1 MPRTGARGGPL
12 TRAKISEV
20 ATRLFL
26 ERGFDTVTVTEV
38 AREAGV
44 SAVTVFKHFP
54 RKEDLLLDREVDA
67 VGLLRS
73 AVRDRAPG
81 TGALQSLRD
90 TAFALLEQRHALSG
104 LKDGSVPFFR
114 TVAASPALVARAREI
129 ASDLQQTLAGELE
142 HDPAFDG
149 DAPLLAAFFVA
160 GYTTVLVETARLLIA
175 GEPADGIA
183 ADHRARLER
192 LFDALSGGFAPR
204 P

>member
-1 MPRTGARGGPL
+1 MPRTSARGGPQ

-54 RKEDLLLDREVDA
+54 RKEDLLLDRQVDA
-67 VGLLRS
+67 VELLRS
-73 AVRDRAPG
+73 AVRERAPG
-81 TGALQSLRD
+81 TGVLQSLRD
-90 TAFALLEQRHALSG
+90 AAFGLLEERHALSG

-114 TVAASPALVARAREI
+114 TVVASPTLVARAREI
-129 ASDLQQTLAGELE
+129 AFDLQQTLSGELE

-160 GYTTVLVETARLLIA
+160 GYTTVLVETARRLIA
-175 GEPADGIA
+175 GEAAGTVAD
-183 ADHRARLER
+183 DHRARLER
-192 LFDALSGGFAPR
+192 LFDALGSGVAPQ

>member
-1 MPRTGARGGPL
+1 MPRTGARGGPR

-73 AVRDRAPG
+73 AVRDRAPDVG
-81 TGALQSLRD
+81 VLQSLRD
-90 TAFALLEQRHALSG
+90 TAFRLFEERHALSG
-104 LKDGSVPFFR
+104 LKDDSVPFFR
-114 TVAASPALVARAREI
+114 TVAASPALVARTREI

-149 DAPLLAAFFVA
+149 DAPLLAAFFIA
-160 GYTTVLVETARLLIA
+160 GYAAVLVETARLLIA
-175 GEPADGIA
+175 GEPADTIA
-183 ADHRARLER
+183 DDHRARLER
-192 LFDALSGGFAPR
+192 LFDALSSGFVPR

>member
-1 MPRTGARGGPL
+1 MPRTSARGGPR

-54 RKEDLLLDREVDA
+54 RKEDLLLDRQVDA
-67 VGLLRS
+67 VELLRA
-73 AVRDRAPG
+73 AVRERAPG
-81 TGALQSLRD
+81 AAVLRSLRD
-90 TAFALLEQRHALSG
+90 MAFGLLEERHALSG
-104 LKDGSVPFFR
+104 LKDGSIPFFR
-114 TVAASPALVARAREI
+114 TVVASPALIARAREI
-129 ASDLQQTLAGELE
+129 AFDLQQTLAAELD

-160 GYTTVLVETARLLIA
+160 GYSTVLVETARRLIA
-175 GEPADGIA
+175 GEAADTVA
-183 ADHRARLER
+183 DDHRARLER
-192 LFDALSGGFAPR
+192 LFDALGSGVAPQ